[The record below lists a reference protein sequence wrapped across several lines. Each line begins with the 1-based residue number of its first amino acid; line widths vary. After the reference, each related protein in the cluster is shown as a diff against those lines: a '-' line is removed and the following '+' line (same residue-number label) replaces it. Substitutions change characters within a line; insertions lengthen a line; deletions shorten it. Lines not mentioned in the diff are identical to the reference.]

1 MGIGGG
7 CAMTLEEAILLIIYL
22 FILCLVAVRFLSR
35 ERGRVIR
42 RFQVGKAMTIGNRQ
56 VQEDDYGVCQSAD
69 GFMAVLADGM
79 GKNYGGKVSS
89 RIAVDTMKEQFTLY
103 RSSENPAYFFRKAYH
118 RVNMEILK
126 QLDDGRGGASVGAVL
141 VKDNYLYYAVAGN
154 VKIAVYRSGN
164 LVPVSSGHTIDV
176 LAGDKFVEGTITRE
190 EALKLLDNTRM
201 YNYVGQDGFREIEFV
216 DTPIRLRE
224 RDIVVLMS
232 DGIYEGMDWKT
243 IEELLAGRKK
253 CQQKAY
259 EVIEQ
264 INAGSREEKDNA
276 SIVLV
281 EGFL

>member
-1 MGIGGG
+1 
-7 CAMTLEEAILLIIYL
+7 MTLEEGMLLAIYL
-22 FILCLVAVRFLSR
+22 FILCLTIARFLCR

-42 RFQVGKAMTIGNRQ
+42 RFQVGKAMTIGDRQ

-89 RIAVDTMKEQFTLY
+89 RIVVDTMKDMFRIY

-118 RVNMEILK
+118 RINMEILK

-141 VKDNYLYYAVAGN
+141 IKDNYLYYAVAGN
-154 VKIAVYRSGN
+154 VKIAVYRGGS

-176 LAGDKFVEGTITRE
+176 LAGDKFIEGTITRE
-190 EALKLLDNTRM
+190 EALMLLDNTRM
-201 YNYVGQDGFREIEFV
+201 YNYVGQDGFREIEFF
-216 DTPIRLRE
+216 DKPIRLRE

-232 DGIYEGMDWKT
+232 DGLYEGMDWKT
-243 IEELLAGRKK
+243 IEELLSGRKK

-264 INAGSREEKDNA
+264 INAGSRKEKDNA

-281 EGFL
+281 EGFV

>member
-1 MGIGGG
+1 
-7 CAMTLEEAILLIIYL
+7 MTLEEGVLLAIYL
-22 FILCLVAVRFLSR
+22 FILCLIAVRFLSR
-35 ERGRVIR
+35 ERGRIIR
-42 RFQVGKAMTIGNRQ
+42 RFKVGRAMTIGDRQ
-56 VQEDDYGVCQSAD
+56 VQEDDCGACQSAD

-89 RIAVDTMKEQFTLY
+89 RIAVDTMKEMFRLY
-103 RSSENPAYFFRKAYH
+103 RSSENPAYFFRKSFH
-118 RVNMEILK
+118 RINMEILK
-126 QLDDGRGGASVGAVL
+126 QLDDGRGGASVGAV
-141 VKDNYLYYAVAGN
+141 VIKENYLYYALAGN
-154 VKIAVYRSGN
+154 IKIAVYRGGN

-190 EALKLLDNTRM
+190 EALQLLDHTRM

-224 RDIVVLMS
+224 KDIVVLMS
-232 DGIYEGMDWKT
+232 DGLYEGMDWKT
-243 IEELLAGRKK
+243 IEELLSGRKK

-259 EVIEQ
+259 EIIEE
-264 INAGSREEKDNA
+264 INAGSRRERDNA

>member
-1 MGIGGG
+1 
-7 CAMTLEEAILLIIYL
+7 MTLEEGMLLAIYL
-22 FILCLVAVRFLSR
+22 FILCLIAMRFLSR
-35 ERGRVIR
+35 ERGRIIR
-42 RFQVGKAMTIGNRQ
+42 RFRVGRAMTIGDRQ
-56 VQEDDYGVCQSAD
+56 VQEDDYGACQSAD

-89 RIAVDTMKEQFTLY
+89 RIAVDTMKDMFRLY
-103 RSSENPAYFFRKAYH
+103 RSSENPAYFFRKSFH
-118 RVNMEILK
+118 QINMEILE

-141 VKDNYLYYAVAGN
+141 IKDNYLYYALAGN
-154 VKIAVYRSGN
+154 IKIAVYRGGN
-164 LVPVSSGHTIDV
+164 LVPVSAGHTIDV

-190 EALKLLDNTRM
+190 EALQLLDHTRM

-232 DGIYEGMDWKT
+232 DGLYEGMDWKT
-243 IEELLAGRKK
+243 IEELLSGRKK

-259 EVIEQ
+259 EIIEE
-264 INAGSREEKDNA
+264 INAGSRRERDNA